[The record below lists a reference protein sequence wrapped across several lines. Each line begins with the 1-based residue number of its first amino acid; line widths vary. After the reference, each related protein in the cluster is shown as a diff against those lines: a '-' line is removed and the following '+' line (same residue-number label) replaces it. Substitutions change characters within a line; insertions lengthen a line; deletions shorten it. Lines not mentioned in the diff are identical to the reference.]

1 MEKFADE
8 ADQVFEVVDNVL
20 RQVLGEKA
28 TLLVYKYLESR
39 FSLRTNEFSAKLEVL
54 AIGLRSFLCAG
65 APMIERKII
74 SDLYSSCGVLSRVD
88 VAKAEETYDFASR
101 VRFVLQNAS

>member
-1 MEKFADE
+1 MENFVDG

-39 FSLRTNEFSAKLEVL
+39 FSLRTNEFSTKLEVL
-54 AIGLRSFLCAG
+54 AAGLRSFLCAG

-74 SDLYSSCGVLSRVD
+74 TDLYSNCGVLGKMEA
-88 VAKAEETYDFASR
+88 AKVGEEHDFASQ
-101 VRFVLQNAS
+101 VRFALQNTN